1 MRQKRQSVDYNLREE
16 QLARARETK
25 LRTLAKARA
34 ARVERHL
41 TPQEIAR
48 IRSLWGCADI
58 RVSQHEIARM
68 MGISEY
74 AVQQAIAGKTPNL
87 YAGSNGTEALI
98 AYGREHCPTNQR
110 IRAIMETPR

>member
-16 QLARARETK
+16 QLARARKTK
-25 LRTLAKARA
+25 LDTLAKARA
-34 ARVERHL
+34 ARVERQL

-48 IRSLWGCADI
+48 IRSLWGCAEV
-58 RVSQHEIARM
+58 RVSQSEIARM
-68 MGISEY
+68 LNVSEY

-87 YAGSNGTEALI
+87 YAGSGSDALI
-98 AYGREHCPTNQR
+98 AHAQTCRTNQR